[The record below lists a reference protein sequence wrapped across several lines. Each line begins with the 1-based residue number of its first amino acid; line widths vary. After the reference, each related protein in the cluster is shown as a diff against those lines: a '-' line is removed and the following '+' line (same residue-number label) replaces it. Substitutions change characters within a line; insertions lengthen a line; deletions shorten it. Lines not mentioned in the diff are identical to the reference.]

1 MVGTAYSRISR
12 PAGASSS
19 LVCVVALKR
28 EGDQGEFGR
37 VGVGEE
43 SDPQSLLSF
52 SKGSEGLLLL
62 LEIRVSQNL
71 AKLGAGGGWDVVNLL
86 LVGINLNPVLWR

>member
-1 MVGTAYSRISR
+1 MVETAYSRISC

-19 LVCVVALKR
+19 LVCVVALQR

-43 SDPQSLLSF
+43 SDPHSLLSF
-52 SKGSEGLLLL
+52 SKGVRDYKREFS
-62 LEIRVSQNL
+62 
-71 AKLGAGGGWDVVNLL
+71 LGDYYYH
-86 LVGINLNPVLWR
+86 